1 MATIHQTRI
10 AAVRHVPESFSGRHQ
25 WEIVKKRILVID
37 DAIATL
43 RLLEVALGREGYEV
57 VTEVDGTSG
66 LASSFEQT
74 PDLIILDIAL
84 PDLDGWE
91 VLARLREDDRTVD
104 VPVLMM
110 SAHDTDDIRGRAD
123 LTSASAFI
131 GKPFEPEHL
140 RELAGRLLKSDD

>member
-1 MATIHQTRI
+1 MCQNLYQVDT
-10 AAVRHVPESFSGRHQ
+10 E
-25 WEIVKKRILVID
+25 WEIVTKRILVID
-37 DAIATL
+37 DAPATL

-57 VTEVDGTSG
+57 VTEIDGTSG

-91 VLARLREDDRTVD
+91 VLARLREDDRTDD

-131 GKPFEPEHL
+131 GKPFEPERL
-140 RELAGRLLKSDD
+140 RELANRLLKSDD